1 MNHYFG
7 SDYHMPILF
16 FTQLMGLAFGREPRE
31 LGIGAELVNSRNAL
45 ATIGVE
51 VPITEEPAAKRKKDE
66 GLPMPRRWTRHE
78 EQKEAVK

>member
-1 MNHYFG
+1 
-7 SDYHMPILF
+7 MPILF
-16 FTQLMGLAFGREPRE
+16 FTQLMGLAFGREPQE